1 MLTCRLTRN
10 TEESLTM
17 TLRATTSILLHAPD
31 AARQI
36 KLADSYMQAFNRLPD
51 QFVLPKTHEVLLPL
65 IEAFAHDTAAF
76 AKYIKVLRD
85 AALKSGDQN
94 GYRELHAAY
103 RTVSIRALQAER
115 RSRIRKAAV
124 MLVPALE
131 GRLGRTLPY
140 KEQTK
145 VADFIEQRWGAMR
158 IEAADAERAM
168 LSAGRLNAETR
179 NIVYDQFW
187 YEISQ
192 QLEKGV
198 VPLGGDE
205 HFEALVS
212 ELLDSV

>member
-1 MLTCRLTRN
+1 
-10 TEESLTM
+10 M
-17 TLRATTSILLHAPD
+17 TLDETTHNLINAPD

-36 KLADSYMQAFNRLPD
+36 KLADNYIQAFNRLPD
-51 QFVLPKTHEVLLPL
+51 QFVLPKAHEILLPI
-65 IEAFAHDTAAF
+65 IESFADKTADF
-76 AKYIKVLRD
+76 AKYIKFLRD
-85 AALKSGDQN
+85 AAHKSGDQK

-145 VADFIEQRWGAMR
+145 VADFIETRWGAMR

-168 LSAGRLNAETR
+168 LSAGRLNAEQR
-179 NIVYDQFW
+179 NIVYDHFW

-212 ELLDSV
+212 ELLI